1 MALFKKNQ
9 EPELLPMPRHIA
21 IIMDGNGR
29 WAKKRGLPR
38 SVGHKKGAE
47 VVKEITRAAGELGVK
62 YLTLYAFSTENWRR
76 DPEEVATLMGL
87 LRDYLKSDLK
97 EIQENGVRIIFIGE
111 RQMLDAD
118 IVEQMAKIEAETA
131 HNDKMTLCIA
141 ISYGARQEI
150 VNAARKIAVLA
161 RRGDILPEDVDIK
174 MFSDMLYTKDVPDP
188 DLVIRTSGEQRISNY
203 LLWQI
208 AYAEFFFT
216 PTLWPD
222 FGKEELERIINDFNT
237 RERRYGKV

>member
-1 MALFKKNQ
+1 MTLTEQ
-9 EPELLPMPRHIA
+9 TTTLQHIA

-47 VVKEITRAAGELGVK
+47 TVKEITRAAAELGIK
-62 YLTLYAFSTENWRR
+62 YLTLYAFSTENWQRE
-76 DPEEVATLMGL
+76 PQEVATLMSL
-87 LRDYLKSDLK
+87 LREYLKSDLK
-97 EIQENGVRIIFIGE
+97 EIQENGVRITFIGE

-118 IVEQMAKIEAETA
+118 IVAEMQKLEDETRQ
-131 HNDKMTLCIA
+131 NQKMTLCIA
-141 ISYGARQEI
+141 ISYGSRLEI
-150 VNAARKIAVLA
+150 VNAAKKIATLA
-161 RRGDILPEDVDIK
+161 KRGDISPEDVDIK
-174 MFSDMLYTKDVPDP
+174 MFSDMLYTKDIPDP

-208 AYAEFFFT
+208 AYAEFFFS
-216 PTLWPD
+216 PVLWPD
-222 FGKEELERIINDFNT
+222 FNKAELEKIMMDYNN